1 MQKIAK
7 SDRRIGTDRQ
17 TDKVRY
23 REAPP
28 LKIKKMVNSA
38 EENTQF
44 VTDNNSKV

>member
-7 SDRRIGTDRQ
+7 IDRRIGTDRQ

-28 LKIKKMVNSA
+28 LKMKSSYFGESVDLFFNQG
-38 EENTQF
+38 TQI
-44 VTDNNSKV
+44 

>member
-1 MQKIAK
+1 MRAAKNRGQMQKIAK

-28 LKIKKMVNSA
+28 IKRGSEKKK
-38 EENTQF
+38 EE
-44 VTDNNSKV
+44 